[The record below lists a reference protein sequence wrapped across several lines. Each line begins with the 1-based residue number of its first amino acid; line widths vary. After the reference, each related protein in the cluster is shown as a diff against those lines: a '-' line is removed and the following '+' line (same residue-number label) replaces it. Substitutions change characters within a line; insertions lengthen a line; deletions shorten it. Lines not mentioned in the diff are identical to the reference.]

1 MASRPLNDDEVL
13 SEMNKMVAFIK
24 QEALEKAREI
34 KVKADE
40 EFAIEKAKLV
50 KQEQQAI
57 DAQYEKKRKGT
68 EVSQKIGSPGA
79 LPRHSAQSTLTNKS
93 RLKLL
98 QQREEHLQDLFS
110 TSRESIVALSQDEG
124 RYVQFLEGVIV
135 QGFLSL
141 LEAEVTVHS
150 RKKDVDVVRRA
161 ADGAAKQYN
170 DISGRTVKPSV
181 EGTLSDDIAGGV
193 KLVSGN
199 LRITLDNTLDERL
212 RLLEDRMLPEIR
224 ADLFGT
230 NQNRK
235 FYT

>member
-1 MASRPLNDDEVL
+1 MTSRPLNDDEVL

-57 DAQYEKKRKGT
+57 DAQYEKKLKGA
-68 EVSQKIGSPGA
+68 EVAQKI
-79 LPRHSAQSTLTNKS
+79 AQSTLTNKS

-98 QQREEHLQDLFS
+98 HRREEHLQDLFS
-110 TSRESIVALSQDEG
+110 ISRSSILALAKDDG
-124 RYVQFLEGVIV
+124 RYIQFLEGVIV
-135 QGFLSL
+135 QGFLQLMESNVKL
-141 LEAEVTVHS
+141 LS
-150 RKKDVDVVRRA
+150 RKKDARIVKQA
-161 ADGAAKQYN
+161 ADAAAKAYN
-170 DISGRTVKPSV
+170 EISGQEVQFEIESS
-181 EGTLSDDIAGGV
+181 LSDEGAGGV
-193 KLVSGN
+193 KLINSSR
-199 LRITLDNTLDERL
+199 RITIDNTLDERL

-224 ADLFGT
+224 KDLFGA
-230 NQNRK
+230 NENRK

>member
-57 DAQYEKKRKGT
+57 DAQYEKKRKGA
-68 EVSQKIGSPGA
+68 EVSQKI
-79 LPRHSAQSTLTNKS
+79 AQSTLTNKS

-110 TSRESIVALSQDEG
+110 TSRESIISLSQDEG
-124 RYVQFLEGVIV
+124 RYMQFLEGVIV

-150 RKKDVDVVRRA
+150 RKKDVEVVQRA

-170 DISGRTVKPSV
+170 EISGRTIKPSV
-181 EGTLSDDIAGGV
+181 AGTLSDDIAGGV

-224 ADLFGT
+224 ADLFGS
-230 NQNRK
+230 NPNRK